1 MPAVMEP
8 TRRSFAQQ
16 QEEAYAPS
24 VSLSPEWEAE
34 IGKRLKDV
42 EYGTVELEPFDQT
55 LHRAYER
62 IASIHASKMA
72 SAQ

>member
-8 TRRSFAQQ
+8 AGRSFTRQH
-16 QEEAYAPS
+16 EEAYAPS

-34 IGKRLKDV
+34 IGKRLKEV
-42 EYGTVELEPFDQT
+42 EDGTVELEPFDQT
-55 LHRAYER
+55 LRRAYER

-72 SAQ
+72 YAQ